1 MARKYRVPRLPLM
14 LAVVIVAGTAV
25 EVKLF
30 VEVFVIAMRKK
41 ARKPE
46 VAAALSRVLRGYSP
60 VYARTLMSELKA
72 RPPD

>member
-1 MARKYRVPRLPLM
+1 M

-41 ARKPE
+41 ARKPDDLG
-46 VAAALSRVLRGYSP
+46 VWQGSTACRGC
-60 VYARTLMSELKA
+60 R
-72 RPPD
+72 